1 MNTTNQDS
9 TASPSTFRG
18 RTPTPLAFGTSGL
31 RGLITDITDLEAYIN
46 TRGFL
51 AYLFHRGELQRQETV
66 YIGGDLRPSTDSPER
81 SIMRA
86 VARAIENAGLK
97 VDNQGLLPTP
107 ALAYYAMAQGQ
118 PSIMITGSHIPFDR
132 NGIKFYKTSGEVLK
146 DDEAGIL
153 EAVAEV
159 RQAEYARPAAESI
172 FADSGMFKP
181 GQERP
186 LPPANE
192 EARHVY
198 IQRYEEFF
206 APQALK
212 GLRIVFFQHSAV
224 GRDLLVEILRQLG
237 AEVFPVGRSEEFV
250 SLDTEDISQ
259 ERLEHIQQL
268 VDEVVAEHGTADA
281 VVSTDGDSD
290 RPLLLGIR
298 PDAKVQFFS
307 GDLLGIVV
315 ADYLAPD
322 FVAVPIS
329 ANDAVDRHF
338 AKLGLTPRKT
348 KIGSPFV
355 IAAMYEARE
364 TGKQR
369 VVGWEA
375 NGGFMTGSAIERN
388 GKTLEALPTRD
399 ACLPLLA
406 ALSAAMQ
413 NHCSL
418 VDLFAGLPPR
428 FSKAGLIDQFPQKT
442 SRSLIQRFSPPDDL
456 VQEVD
461 YATEPVTLHLGDG
474 REAPA
479 SASFAADAAAIKEE
493 LQSFFTP
500 AEGFGEIARI
510 NVIDGVRITFANG
523 EIAHIRPSG
532 NAPQLRIYAVADTQA
547 RADEIVARA
556 LQEPHGILRRLEASG
571 VYSNSAVNSIAAKTR

>member
-1 MNTTNQDS
+1 MNTTNQDL
-9 TASPSTFRG
+9 TALPSTFRG
-18 RTPTPLAFGTSGL
+18 RTPTSLAFGTSGL

-66 YIGGDLRPSTDSPER
+66 YIGGDLRPSTDSLER

-86 VARAIENAGLK
+86 VAGAIEDAGLK

-107 ALAYYAMAQGQ
+107 ALAYYAMVQGQ

-146 DDEAGIL
+146 DDETGIL

-237 AEVFPVGRSEEFV
+237 AEVFPIGRSEEFV
-250 SLDTEDISQ
+250 SLDTEDMSQ

-268 VDEVVAEHGTADA
+268 VDEVVAEHGTVDA

-298 PDAKVQFFS
+298 PDAKVQFFG

-322 FVAVPIS
+322 FIAVPIS

-348 KIGSPFV
+348 KIGSPSV

-388 GKTLEALPTRD
+388 GKTLKALPTRD
-399 ACLPLLA
+399 ACLPLLV
-406 ALSAAMQ
+406 ALSATIQ
-413 NHCSL
+413 NNCSL
-418 VDLFAGLPPR
+418 VDLFAELPPR
-428 FSKAGLIDQFPQKT
+428 FSKAGLIDQFPQET
-442 SRSLIQRFSPPDDL
+442 SRSLIQRFSPPGDL
-456 VQEVD
+456 VQVD
-461 YATEPVTLHLGDG
+461 YATEPVTLYLGDG
-474 REAPA
+474 REAPE

-493 LQSFFTP
+493 LQSFLTP
-500 AEGFGEIARI
+500 TEGFGEIARI
-510 NVIDGVRITFANG
+510 NALDGVRITFANG

-556 LQEPHGILRRLEASG
+556 LQEPHGILRRLEASV